1 MRTKVA
7 IFGSKEFCQ
16 RAVQFTKQRSELIL
30 DLYPYAVPS
39 ESPNLLKKLL
49 PCDAILFSGSLPY
62 IASTEILAS
71 IPVPAIYLEQDETEI
86 TTTLLAISLHHSLE
100 FENMSIDV
108 RDRNVLENVLADI
121 NAQGQRPHIYQLEEN
136 YALDDLIDFHTTAY
150 VNNPLNIAVTSVHA
164 VYDLL
169 VERAVPVFKMI
180 SVKSSF
186 LKTIDRVCQEALLQ
200 KSETSK
206 IAAGILDTSGKT
218 VDMTDTS
225 EKLAKL
231 LHAHCIHS
239 EEEILFYTTHGAIQ
253 TALHLPEFQRLAAQ
267 VSGQLAFGSGRTLT
281 GAKENAASALRYMQT
296 EPNSGPYLLDEKK
309 ELQPLFQS
317 TGKSIELRVIEPA
330 LTDIADK
337 TALSPAVLSKLATF
351 GQSQQS
357 TSFTAN
363 DLASHLGVSRR
374 TAERTIK
381 KLLSNDYATT
391 VGEEMTYRQG
401 RPRSVYELNFPIY

>member
-7 IFGSKEFCQ
+7 IFGSEEFCQ
-16 RAVQFTKQRSELIL
+16 RAVQFTEQRSELIL
-30 DLYPYAVPS
+30 DLYPYTVPS
-39 ESPNLLKKLL
+39 ESPDLLKKLL

-62 IASTEILAS
+62 IASKDLLAS
-71 IPVPAIYLEQDETEI
+71 IPVPASYLKQDESEI
-86 TTTLLAISLHHSLE
+86 TTTLLAISLQQSLDIGK
-100 FENMSIDV
+100 MSIDI
-108 RDRNVLENVLADI
+108 RDRGVLNNVLSDI
-121 NAQGQRPHIYQLEEN
+121 NADGLCPLVYQLEED
-136 YALDDLIDFHTTAY
+136 YVLDSLVQFHASAY
-150 VNNPLNIAVTSVHA
+150 EKNITNVAVTSVHA

-169 VERAVPVFKMI
+169 AEQGIPVFKMI

-206 IAAGILDTSGKT
+206 IAAGILNKSTLTTELKDQA
-218 VDMTDTS
+218 
-225 EKLAKL
+225 EKVAAL
-231 LHAHCIHS
+231 LHAHYILA
-239 EEEILFYTTHGAIQ
+239 EEGILFYTTQGAIQ
-253 TALHLPEFQRLAAQ
+253 AALHTPEFQQLAAQ

-281 GAKENAASALRYMQT
+281 AAKENAVSALRYMQT

-309 ELQPLFQS
+309 ELHSLLRS
-317 TGKSIELRVIEPA
+317 SNNTIELRVIEPA
-330 LTDIADK
+330 LTQIADK

-363 DLASHLGVSRR
+363 DLANHLGVSRR

-381 KLLSNDYATT
+381 KLLSSDYANT

>member
-16 RAVQFTKQRSELIL
+16 RAVQFTEQRSELIL
-30 DLYPYAVPS
+30 DLYPYTVPS
-39 ESPNLLKKLL
+39 ESSDLLKKLL

-62 IASTEILAS
+62 IASKELLAS
-71 IPVPAIYLEQDETEI
+71 IPVPAIYLKQDESEI
-86 TTTLLAISLHHSLE
+86 TTTLLAISLQQSLDIGK
-100 FENMSIDV
+100 MSIDI
-108 RDRNVLENVLADI
+108 RDRGVLENVLCDIHAD
-121 NAQGQRPHIYQLEEN
+121 GKHPLVYQLEED
-136 YALDDLIDFHTTAY
+136 YVLDSLVQFHASAY
-150 VNNPLNIAVTSVHA
+150 EKNLTNVAVTSVHA
-164 VYDLL
+164 VYDHLA
-169 VERAVPVFKMI
+169 EQGVPVFKMI

-186 LKTIDRVCQEALLQ
+186 LKTIDRVCQEARLQ

-206 IAAGILDTSGKT
+206 IAAGILNESTLTSELK
-218 VDMTDTS
+218 DQA
-225 EKLAKL
+225 EKLATL
-231 LHAHCIHS
+231 LHAHCTLAQ
-239 EEEILFYTTHGAIQ
+239 EGILFYTTQGAIQ
-253 TALHLPEFQRLAAQ
+253 TALHHPEFQQLATQ
-267 VSGQLAFGSGRTLT
+267 VKGQLAFGSGRTLT
-281 GAKENAASALRYMQT
+281 AAKENAVSALRYMQT
-296 EPNSGPYLLDEKK
+296 EPSSGPYLLDEKK
-309 ELQPLFQS
+309 ELHSLLRS
-317 TGKSIELRVIEPA
+317 AGETIELRVIEPA
-330 LTDIADK
+330 LTEIAHK

-381 KLLSNDYATT
+381 KLLSSDFANT

>member
-16 RAVQFTKQRSELIL
+16 RAVQFTEQRSELVL
-30 DLYPYAVPS
+30 DLYPYTVPS
-39 ESPNLLKKLL
+39 ESPDLLKKLL

-71 IPVPAIYLEQDETEI
+71 IPVPAIYLKQDETEI

-100 FENMSIDV
+100 LENMSIDV
-108 RDRNVLENVLADI
+108 RDRRVFENVLADI
-121 NAQGQRPHIYQLEEN
+121 KADGQRPRIYQLEED
-136 YALDDLIDFHTTAY
+136 YALQELIDFHASAY
-150 VNNPLNIAVTSVHA
+150 ENNPSNVAVTSVHA
-164 VYDLL
+164 VYDCL
-169 VERAVPVFKMI
+169 VEQSVPVFKMI

-206 IAAGILDTSGKT
+206 IAAGILGVSIPTTELK
-218 VDMTDTS
+218 DTS
-225 EKLAKL
+225 EKLAQL
-231 LHAHCIHS
+231 LHAHCIHA
-239 EEEILFYTTHGAIQ
+239 EEGILFYTTQGAIQ
-253 TALHLPEFQRLAAQ
+253 TALHNPEFQQLAAQ
-267 VSGQLAFGSGRTLT
+267 LSGQLAFGSGRTLT
-281 GAKENAASALRYMQT
+281 DAKENAASALRYMQT
-296 EPNSGPYLLDEKK
+296 EPSSGPYLLDEKK
-309 ELQPLFQS
+309 ELHTLFQPA
-317 TGKSIELRVIEPA
+317 GNPIELRVIEPA

-351 GQSQQS
+351 GQSRQS

-381 KLLSNDYATT
+381 KLLSSDYANT

-401 RPRSVYELNFPIY
+401 RPRSVYELKFPIY